1 MPVSKEKELNM
12 RDKAFTSIMI
22 LCLMVVAAQAA
33 PLNIVP
39 VSAPQINCLFV
50 TDPDCRIVVS
60 DFADHFVLPATTG
73 NAFLQ
78 SRRFP
83 VGEAGTVA
91 AGLFAYVYRLDLRQL
106 AGVTALPC
114 IQSFS
119 VDFGPVVPVDYDHN
133 KRLDHVFVVTEGG
146 IGTIAPSAAEQ
157 TGDTITFHFKAPV
170 CAGASIGRGD
180 STFFFGLAAT
190 NPSTTVVA
198 RVWDTLGT
206 ETELDVQVPL
216 QAVDVNCDAG
226 QSLPEAL
233 QKIQSGDTLRVA
245 GTCKGEVTIP
255 VDDVTLIGID
265 GAEIIGSD
273 GKEAALT
280 LVDRRNVV
288 IKNMLV
294 SHGHEGVLV
303 RGGTGIVLEAIH
315 AVENAGDGF
324 HIAAAS
330 LVQIIDA
337 TASNN
342 GLNGFMILHR
352 AHVTFRG
359 QTLSARNKDT
369 GITIRDAA
377 KAIFEPSRAADLP
390 PPDPQKYQQ
399 KSMLQ
404 PFPERQNS
412 MLMHDAEDNS
422 AAAMTAAL
430 GTCLITV
437 VGNGGHGILVSGGG
451 YVYVGPACVLTSS
464 NNGGDG
470 IRFTEISSG
479 DIYGA
484 QAIVMSNTGCGLV
497 VRDTSTVMLDGSRVQ
512 ATWNSADGIQVE
524 HANMLIDFAGS
535 GTGSAICSMLNT
547 GVGLATLDTALMACN
562 SGIAMSLNPNGGIDV
577 NVVDSLMLCAATGTN
592 ACAP

>member
-1 MPVSKEKELNM
+1 MPVSKEKESNM
-12 RDKAFTSIMI
+12 RDKAFTSIML
-22 LCLMVVAAQAA
+22 LCLTVVAAQAA

-60 DFADHFVLPATTG
+60 DFTDHFVLPATTG
-73 NAFLQ
+73 DAFLQ

-91 AGLFAYVYRLDLRQL
+91 AGLFAYVYRLDLRRL

-119 VDFGPVVPVDYDHN
+119 VDFGPVVPVDYNHD
-133 KRLDHVFVVTEGG
+133 KRLDHVFVITEGG
-146 IGTIAPSAAEQ
+146 IGTVAPSEAEHID
-157 TGDTITFHFKAPV
+157 DTITFHFKAPV
-170 CAGASIGRGD
+170 CAGASLGQGD

-216 QAVDVNCDAG
+216 QAADVNCDAG
-226 QSLPEAL
+226 QSLPEAV
-233 QKIQSGDTLRVA
+233 QKVQPGDTLRVA
-245 GTCKGEVTIP
+245 GTCKGEVLIP

-265 GAEIIGSD
+265 GAEIIGTN
-273 GKEAALT
+273 GKEAVLT
-280 LVDRRNVV
+280 LVDRHNVV
-288 IKNMLV
+288 IRNMLV
-294 SHGHEGVLV
+294 SRGHEGVLV
-303 RGGTGIVLEAIH
+303 RGGAGIVLEAIH
-315 AVENAGDGF
+315 AVENTGDGF
-324 HIAAAS
+324 HIADGS
-330 LVQIIDA
+330 LVQVIDA
-337 TASNN
+337 TASSN
-342 GLNGFMILHR
+342 GLNGFMIVNR

-369 GITIRDAA
+369 GIIIHEAA
-377 KAIFEPSRAADLP
+377 KVIFELSRAADP
-390 PPDPQKYQQ
+390 PPQDPRQEPQK
-399 KSMLQ
+399 KILQ
-404 PFPERQNS
+404 PFSEQQHS
-412 MLMHDAEDNS
+412 MLMYDTAGDS

-430 GTCLITV
+430 GACFITV
-437 VGNGGHGILVSGGG
+437 VGNGGHGILVAGGG
-451 YVYVGPACVLTSS
+451 YFYAGPACVLTSS

-470 IRFTEISSG
+470 VRFTGVSSG
-479 DIYGA
+479 DIYGT
-484 QAIVMSNTGCGLV
+484 QAIVMSNIGCGLV
-497 VRDTSTVMLDGSRVQ
+497 VRDTSTVILDGSRVQ
-512 ATWNSADGIQVE
+512 ATWNSANGIHVE

-535 GTGSAICSMLNT
+535 GTGSAICSMLNA

-562 SGIAMSLNPNGGIDV
+562 SGIAMSLNPNGGVDV
-577 NVVDSLMLCAATGTN
+577 NVVDSLLLCAATGIN